1 MKKTLPSAVF
11 VVLAL
16 TFGSIV
22 TVAHAQGTAFTYN
35 GRLNVSGAP
44 AGGSYDL
51 RFALCD
57 AVTNGNVIAALT
69 NTATGVSNGLFAV
82 TLDFGGVFTG
92 TNYWLELAARTN
104 GGGAFSTLSPR
115 QPITP
120 TPYAIYSANA
130 GSAVTANSANS
141 VSAANITGTVSLTQL
156 PGVVITN
163 GGTFTGN
170 GSGLTNL
177 TGYVAKAGDT
187 MSGTLNLPANGLVAG
202 SNQLVLVG
210 SRVGVATASPATTLD
225 VNGTSTFRGTVNL
238 SGPQVIQNATDGLW
252 LRAPLMHLNDAGVGA
267 GGNIDMVVGGGNVG
281 IGTANPAAPLH
292 VSSANSIAAIFDR
305 TGGAGATIKLNNGTT
320 NYALMSYL
328 FGANSLELGPYGQ
341 TSMLHLD
348 SSGNVGIGTT
358 TPSAGLH
365 VQNSGGHLALF
376 QTTQTGAGIRDLGF
390 VNSAGSV
397 RVGIGFDPSLDA
409 LQIYDTT
416 GINTTFKNGNVGIG
430 VANPGDKL
438 DVNGSVQIYGVNGS
452 ASLYVNA
459 DNVGRGIRLS
469 TQDFNGTTGSMFSI
483 GMGAGSGAT
492 FAQLQSYNG
501 ASYGNISINGGGGN
515 VGIGTSTPFTP
526 LQVHGADNATVMSIA
541 SSLAL
546 PGSWNGIDFG
556 NDYTRKAG
564 IFFQR
569 TYNYYTGSLNFAVN
583 NTLDGSEVGLSD
595 TKMTITS
602 TGNVGIGTASP
613 YRKFQVRSGVD
624 RILSLF
630 EGGQASG
637 VGIESVNDAG
647 SANLMLEIRANPTVF
662 TQGNV
667 GIGTVTPQATLDV
680 NGSVRASGTI
690 TAVGGLVI
698 ENRTSDPVTPATG
711 QIWLRTDLP

>member
-1 MKKTLPSAVF
+1 MLNQFTLLMKKTLPSAVF

-281 IGTANPAAPLH
+281 IGT
-292 VSSANSIAAIFDR
+292 
-305 TGGAGATIKLNNGTT
+305 
-320 NYALMSYL
+320 
-328 FGANSLELGPYGQ
+328 
-341 TSMLHLD
+341 
-348 SSGNVGIGTT
+348 
-358 TPSAGLH
+358 
-365 VQNSGGHLALF
+365 
-376 QTTQTGAGIRDLGF
+376 
-390 VNSAGSV
+390 
-397 RVGIGFDPSLDA
+397 
-409 LQIYDTT
+409 
-416 GINTTFKNGNVGIG
+416 
-430 VANPGDKL
+430 
-438 DVNGSVQIYGVNGS
+438 
-452 ASLYVNA
+452 
-459 DNVGRGIRLS
+459 
-469 TQDFNGTTGSMFSI
+469 
-483 GMGAGSGAT
+483 
-492 FAQLQSYNG
+492 
-501 ASYGNISINGGGGN
+501 
-515 VGIGTSTPFTP
+515 STPFTP

-647 SANLMLEIRANPTVF
+647 SATLMLEIRANPTVF